1 MQNKPTKMELGLIEL
16 AKERALGSQRSIMTK
31 KKSPII
37 QSKKHPWTDLPI
49 PQLAA
54 DFF

>member
-1 MQNKPTKMELGLIEL
+1 MELGLIEL
-16 AKERALGSQRSIMTK
+16 TKESALGSQRSIRSLK
-31 KKSPII
+31 KITNH
-37 QSKKHPWTDLPI
+37 QYKKHPWPDLPI